1 MPSTLLLPP
10 CWGIASSTLVS
21 ECGSY
26 DMYNLNLKALN
37 MIQFDGNYHG
47 LGLTQL
53 IGELLA
59 HEVLQSLKGTE
70 NAWLID
76 LLLAFNW

>member
-1 MPSTLLLPP
+1 
-10 CWGIASSTLVS
+10 
-21 ECGSY
+21 
-26 DMYNLNLKALN
+26 